1 MLNVVA
7 IMGRLAADPQL
18 RQTTTGKNVA
28 SFRIA
33 CDRGRR
39 DANGQS
45 QADWLDVVA
54 WDRTAEFVCKYF
66 QKGSLIAI
74 DGRLQSRQYQ
84 DKNGNNRTA
93 IEIVANNVNFAA
105 PKSANAAPMGDA
117 GYGAPMAAP
126 AARPAVQA
134 NPAPSYSA
142 GSNDDFALIEDEAT
156 CRSKIESIILTR
168 RFPQWLW
175 IVLLVRCIVA
185 ARRFAPS
192 ALTALITLITRICPA
207 CAST

>member
-74 DGRLQSRQYQ
+74 DGRLQSRSYQ

-117 GYGAPMAAP
+117 SYGAPTAAP
-126 AARPAVQA
+126 APRPAAQTA
-134 NPAPSYSA
+134 PAPSYSA
-142 GSNDDFALIEDEAT
+142 GSNDDFALIEDEGD
-156 CRSKIESIILTR
+156 LP
-168 RFPQWLW
+168 F
-175 IVLLVRCIVA
+175 
-185 ARRFAPS
+185 
-192 ALTALITLITRICPA
+192 
-207 CAST
+207 

>member
-7 IMGRLAADPQL
+7 IMGRLARDPEL

-74 DGRLQSRQYQ
+74 DGRLQTRQYQ
-84 DKNGNNRTA
+84 DKNGQNRTVV
-93 IEIVANNVNFAA
+93 EIVAQNVSFCGSKESTSPAPQNAAQRPAA
-105 PKSANAAPMGDA
+105 PSQRTQGMPD
-117 GYGAPMAAP
+117 
-126 AARPAVQA
+126 V
-134 NPAPSYSA
+134 SYSS
-142 GSNDDFALIEDEAT
+142 GQSDDYALIEDEGD
-156 CRSKIESIILTR
+156 LP
-168 RFPQWLW
+168 F
-175 IVLLVRCIVA
+175 
-185 ARRFAPS
+185 
-192 ALTALITLITRICPA
+192 
-207 CAST
+207 

>member
-66 QKGSLIAI
+66 QKGSLIVV
-74 DGRLQSRQYQ
+74 DGRLQSRSYQ
-84 DKNGNNRTA
+84 DKTGANRTA
-93 IEIVANNVNFAA
+93 VEVVANNINFAG
-105 PKSANAAPMGDA
+105 PKSSNPAPMGDN
-117 GYGAPMAAP
+117 GYAAPMAAP
-126 AARPAVQA
+126 ARRQRSRHRRPAIPLA
-134 NPAPSYSA
+134 
-142 GSNDDFALIEDEAT
+142 AT
-156 CRSKIESIILTR
+156 M
-168 RFPQWLW
+168 
-175 IVLLVRCIVA
+175 
-185 ARRFAPS
+185 
-192 ALTALITLITRICPA
+192 TLP
-207 CAST
+207 

>member
-7 IMGRLAADPQL
+7 IMGRLARDPEL

-45 QADWLDVVA
+45 QADWFDVVA

-66 QKGSLIAI
+66 QKGSLIII
-74 DGRLQSRQYQ
+74 DGRLQSRSYQ

-93 IEIVANNVNFAA
+93 IEVVANNVSFVGKNEQ
-105 PKSANAAPMGDA
+105 PKT
-117 GYGAPMAAP
+117 
-126 AARPAVQA
+126 ARSEPDVQVSDSGQEYDMIDETA
-134 NPAPSYSA
+134 
-142 GSNDDFALIEDEAT
+142 DDLPF
-156 CRSKIESIILTR
+156 
-168 RFPQWLW
+168 
-175 IVLLVRCIVA
+175 
-185 ARRFAPS
+185 
-192 ALTALITLITRICPA
+192 
-207 CAST
+207 